1 MPIREVMQS
10 TATIASSDSTTRM
23 PSLRLSDDAQSGP
36 FVEYHERRRR
46 HRAAAMRTVKL
57 FDPVSGRYFA
67 GHTCDVSESGFCL
80 ELPARVPARANQTA
94 CVFIAGS
101 GNGRGF
107 VEHTQMVPVRYVWV
121 HRNSGTGVARCGVEI
136 LADTASQRRAA

>member
-1 MPIREVMQS
+1 MQS
-10 TATIASSDSTTRM
+10 QAMLPISPATASPTAGR
-23 PSLRLSDDAQSGP
+23 LRLSRDVQCGP
-36 FVEYHERRRR
+36 FAEYHERRRR
-46 HRAAAMRTVKL
+46 HRSAVMRTVKL

-67 GHTCDVSESGFCL
+67 GHTCDISESGFCL
-80 ELPARVPARANQTA
+80 ELPSRVPARANQTA

-107 VEHTQMVPVRYVWV
+107 VEHAQMVPVRYVWV
-121 HRNSGTGVARCGVEI
+121 RRDSATGVARCGLEI